1 MRATKQ
7 VQKILSY
14 YEGENAGVKG
24 NPAVCS
30 WRESS
35 AARAR

>member
-14 YEGENAGVKG
+14 YEGENAVVKG
-24 NPAVCS
+24 QPLPYAHGGQAG
-30 WRESS
+30 RH
-35 AARAR
+35 